1 MAECAISYLV
11 HQLSTLL
18 NCGQKFLDGIQQEIV
33 HIRDA
38 FEQMRTFSRVADAK
52 EEEDAELQVWIKQ
65 VLNLAH
71 DVQDIL
77 ENHIVICNSFQ
88 EKVSWPWKKP
98 HHSLMS
104 EKLFEAQNDNI
115 LKALEGVKA
124 RIIVISEG
132 HNTFLQK
139 YGATTSAE
147 SSNIT
152 WCNNHEE
159 VLLVDDADLV
169 GVENHKSVLLD
180 CVLSDDPEWKLLCV
194 VGTRGIG
201 KTTLVKKIF
210 DDATVNKHFNHHTLW
225 IDIPKFS
232 DVKELFT
239 SMLDP
244 QDDHSRRALEAM
256 DANMLAQFLQ
266 LFFKSSRYLIVLD
279 DVPDIGIWRALTC
292 AFPRESC
299 GSRIIII
306 SRFADIC
313 HTICVETDVGSHVY
327 NLKPLAE
334 EESWILF
341 CKKAFSGSLLCPS
354 SLVQISK
361 DIIQKCRGLPLAIL
375 VIAGALATKGKRKEA
390 WEMFYDS
397 LVDKLQG
404 SYSEAEHMTRILNLC
419 YQDLP
424 FYLKSCFT
432 YLSIIPRYHV
442 IDKMRLTRLWAA
454 EGLVL
459 EREGKAIAQVA
470 GSYLTE
476 LANRSLIQVA
486 KKYPDGRLAIFSIHN
501 LWYEIILPKSGE
513 SAMATI
519 ANGEERRPHKVRHPV
534 IADEFATDIQNIDRF
549 KHLHSL
555 ITFGSPDSVT
565 SSFLLKLLC
574 GSFKLLKVLDLT
586 GAPLVNIPE
595 KVFELVHLKFLN
607 LRNTKIKHLPGSIWK
622 LEYLEF
628 LDLRDTLVNKL
639 PDEIL
644 RLQHLRHVLIYRR
657 GADFLHGFT
666 APEKIGTLVSMEVVT
681 LINAT
686 TSIVIELG
694 KLTRLRK
701 LEIAKLRRKHA
712 RDLCSS
718 LDKLINLEQL
728 SISSYGVGDIIDLH
742 YPLRSTHSSLR
753 TLTFEGR
760 LERLPIWVTSLEA
773 LATVHLRLS
782 KLEDNALET
791 LQDLPNLVN
800 LVLEL
805 ACEGE
810 ELRFRA
816 GRFKKLRELYIWHCR
831 KLRMINVE
839 EGAMPSLEELQLRN
853 CPVMKVFPFG
863 IEHLSKL
870 QRLMLQNVSEKM
882 LMTLQLEDS
891 QSGDYWKIAHIPR
904 VQIVDL

>member
-1 MAECAISYLV
+1 MAESAITFLV
-11 HQLSTLL
+11 HQISDWLHS
-18 NCGQKFLDGIQQEIV
+18 GQKFIVGIEEEIV
-33 HIRDA
+33 YIKDA

-52 EEEDAELQVWIKQ
+52 EEEDAELQVWIKK
-65 VLNLAH
+65 VLDLAH

-77 ENHIVICNSFQ
+77 ESHFVMCNSFQ

-115 LKALEGVKA
+115 LKASEGIKA

-132 HNTFLQK
+132 HKTFLQK
-139 YGATTSAE
+139 YGVITSAE

-152 WCNNHEE
+152 WCNNHE
-159 VLLVDDADLV
+159 VLHDDADLV
-169 GVENHKSVLLD
+169 GIENHKSVLLEW
-180 CVLSDDPEWKLLCV
+180 VLSDDPEWKLLCV

-232 DVKELFT
+232 NVKELFT
-239 SMLDP
+239 SMLAP
-244 QDDHSRRALEAM
+244 QDDHSRRALETM

-266 LFFKSSRYLIVLD
+266 LFFESSRYLIVLD
-279 DVPDIGIWRALTC
+279 DVPDIGTWRTLKC
-292 AFPRESC
+292 AFPRVSC

-313 HTICVETDVGSHVY
+313 HTICVETDVDSHVY
-327 NLKPLAE
+327 NLKPLSKK
-334 EESWILF
+334 ESWILF
-341 CKKAFSGSLLCPS
+341 CRKAFSGSLLCPS
-354 SLVQISK
+354 SLMQISN
-361 DIIQKCRGLPLAIL
+361 DIVQKCRGLPLAIL

-390 WEMFYDS
+390 WEIFYDS

-404 SYSEAEHMTRILNLC
+404 SYSEVEHMKRILNLC

-432 YLSIIPRYHV
+432 YLSIVPKYHI

-459 EREGKAIAQVA
+459 EREGKAVA
-470 GSYLTE
+470 KVAESYLNE
-476 LANRSLIQVA
+476 LANRSLIQVD
-486 KKYPDGRLAIFSIHN
+486 KKYPDGRLAIFSINN
-501 LWYEIILPKSGE
+501 LWYEIILSKSGE

-519 ANGEERRPHKVRHPV
+519 ANGEETRRPHKVRHLV
-534 IADEFATDIQNIDRF
+534 ITDELTNDIQNIDQF

-586 GAPLVNIPE
+586 QAPLVKIPKE
-595 KVFELVHLKFLN
+595 VFELVHLKFLN
-607 LRNTKIKHLPGSIWK
+607 LKSTKIKHLPGSIQK
-622 LEYLEF
+622 LENLEF
-628 LDLRDTLVNKL
+628 LDLRETSVNKL
-639 PDEIL
+639 PVEIL

-657 GADFLHGFT
+657 GAGFLHGFI
-666 APEKIGTLVSMEVVT
+666 APENIGILASLEVVT

-686 TSIVIELG
+686 TSTVIELG

-728 SISSYGVGDIIDLH
+728 SISSYGVNDIIDLH

-773 LATVHLRLS
+773 LATVHLTLT
-782 KLEDNALET
+782 KLVDNALET

-800 LVLEL
+800 LVLDS
-805 ACEGE
+805 AYEGE

-816 GRFKKLRELYIWHCR
+816 GGFKKLRELYIWHCR
-831 KLRMINVE
+831 NLSIIKVE
-839 EGAMPSLEELQLRN
+839 EGAMPSLEELQLCN
-853 CPVMKVFPFG
+853 CPVMKEFPFG

-870 QRLMLQNVSEKM
+870 QRLVLQNVSEKM